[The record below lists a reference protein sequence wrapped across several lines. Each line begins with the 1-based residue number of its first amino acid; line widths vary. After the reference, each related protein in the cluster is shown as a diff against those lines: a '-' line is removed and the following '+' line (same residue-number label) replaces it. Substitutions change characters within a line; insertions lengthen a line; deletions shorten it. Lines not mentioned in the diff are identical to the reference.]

1 MLNHDNFRKMSMCF
15 KGKAGGNNMEVI
27 QTVDD
32 LRAKL
37 AEHKNG
43 LIGFV
48 PTMGFL
54 HAGHVSLLERAR
66 QECGIVVLSIF
77 VNPLQFGP
85 NEDFERYPRNTDG
98 DLALADKSGVDF
110 VFMPEVAEM
119 YPEPIKTVIKVAEL
133 TDSLCGASRPG
144 HFDGVATVVAKLLH
158 IVEPDRVYF
167 GMKDAQQVAVIEQMV
182 KDLHM
187 RTTVV
192 PCPIVRETDGLA
204 LSSRNVYLSAE
215 ERKQALV
222 LSQALK
228 QAKTWLDENGEID
241 LLEKRLTQ
249 FIQHSPLAEVDYVKA
264 LQYPTLT
271 EISHINEIKSGKSLL
286 IALAV
291 KFGRT
296 RLIDNLLINKE

>member
-1 MLNHDNFRKMSMCF
+1 
-15 KGKAGGNNMEVI
+15 MEVI
-27 QTVDD
+27 QTVRD
-32 LRAKL
+32 LRGKL
-37 AEHKNG
+37 TENKNG
-43 LIGFV
+43 LIGLV

-54 HAGHVSLLERAR
+54 HAGHVSLLERAK
-66 QECGIVVLSIF
+66 QECDIVVLSIF

-85 NEDFERYPRNTDG
+85 NEDFGRYPRDTDR
-98 DLALADKSGVDF
+98 DLALAEQSGVDF
-110 VFMPEVAEM
+110 VFIPEVAEM
-119 YPEPIKTVIKVAEL
+119 YPEPIKTVIQVAEL

-158 IVEPDRVYF
+158 IVGPNRVYF

-182 KDLHM
+182 KDLHF

-204 LSSRNVYLSAE
+204 LSSRNVFLSAE
-215 ERKQALV
+215 ERKQALA

-228 QAKTWLDENGEID
+228 QAKQWLEENGEID
-241 LLEKRLTQ
+241 LLEKRIID
-249 FIQHSPLAEVDYVKA
+249 FIQQSPLADVDYVKA

-271 EISHINEIKSGKSLL
+271 EINHIHEIKSGKSLL

-296 RLIDNLLINKE
+296 RLIDNLLIELK